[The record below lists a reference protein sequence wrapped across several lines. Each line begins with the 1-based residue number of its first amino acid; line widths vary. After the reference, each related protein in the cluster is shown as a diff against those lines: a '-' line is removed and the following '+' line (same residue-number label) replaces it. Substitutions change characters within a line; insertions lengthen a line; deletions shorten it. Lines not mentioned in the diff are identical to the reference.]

1 MIVGCW
7 NSIENFAKE
16 TSLWQCVEGLKVDTS
31 WVLKL
36 LFCITYSM
44 GVSAYRVI
52 EKLDANVIRI
62 MSKEWGLR
70 DIWVQHRW
78 LHRGECLLSSGIV
91 ALKKKK
97 GYLIGNVLFSF
108 VLGSRHGYHRWC
120 CILEVTQDSYSF
132 TTFNQFCISSE
143 QWEFLLHFPPYNPD
157 IMPIKL
163 LFS

>member
-1 MIVGCW
+1 MIKYAIGWCTTNMIVGCW

-108 VLGSRHGYHRWC
+108 VLGSRIPQMVLYIGG
-120 CILEVTQDSYSF
+120 
-132 TTFNQFCISSE
+132 
-143 QWEFLLHFPPYNPD
+143 NPRF
-157 IMPIKL
+157 IFIHHI
-163 LFS
+163 